1 MEASQPPLVGK
12 TGAAGANKPQ
22 ETAGAREDV
31 GEGQVLCTAGGSRHG
46 AAAWKTAVQFL
57 KKLKTELASD
67 LALSL
72 LGVWPQEMKADFQ
85 EISAHPRSQQHHS
98 P

>member
-1 MEASQPPLVGK
+1 MLVRMWEKGRCSAQLVEVDMVQPL
-12 TGAAGANKPQ
+12 
-22 ETAGAREDV
+22 
-31 GEGQVLCTAGGSRHG
+31 
-46 AAAWKTAVQFL
+46 WKTAVQFL